1 MQFGNVAEIAMILNA
16 EFVAFCSRQDDY
28 ASFTVAQQQHR
39 AKMRKVLFVVVDLDL
54 FFVQL
59 GLTLKRL

>member
-16 EFVAFCSRQDDY
+16 ELVAFCSRQDDY

-39 AKMRKVLFVVVDLDL
+39 AKTRKVPCSWSSTWT
-54 FFVQL
+54 FFL
-59 GLTLKRL
+59 CNSA